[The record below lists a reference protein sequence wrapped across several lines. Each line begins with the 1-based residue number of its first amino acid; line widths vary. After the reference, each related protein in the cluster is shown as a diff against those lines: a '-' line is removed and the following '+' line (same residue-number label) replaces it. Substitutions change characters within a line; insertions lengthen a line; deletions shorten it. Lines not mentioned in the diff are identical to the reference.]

1 MEIHQGLTFHH
12 HGSTRFQQLETIKRR
27 WITRFREI
35 MENLACSRH
44 RKLKICQKSCSNS
57 PKWTHPSSW
66 CHSTYINPYINM
78 SCSSMIGRSS
88 GQKKR
93 SASSMTINWH
103 WLLGMDEKPL
113 NVKFGD
119 LFCWSEQQQEEQWKV
134 REKKECRISESSF
147 HQKVL
152 CKKCSLEEC
161 CLKRSYLF
169 KGSDGPNRVYIYIY
183 I

>member
-1 MEIHQGLTFHH
+1 
-12 HGSTRFQQLETIKRR
+12 
-27 WITRFREI
+27 
-35 MENLACSRH
+35 
-44 RKLKICQKSCSNS
+44 
-57 PKWTHPSSW
+57 
-66 CHSTYINPYINM
+66 
-78 SCSSMIGRSS
+78 
-88 GQKKR
+88 
-93 SASSMTINWH
+93 
-103 WLLGMDEKPL
+103 MDEKPL

-169 KGSDGPNRVYIYIY
+169 KGSDGPNRVYIYIIY
-183 I
+183 IYKYIIMYLTTSICLISLWQLWKKANRYFLPESWNPISQTLWSLLRMHCHVGIIIGRYKNWSNVTVWLYRHPQPH